1 MDPRM
6 AELLTPFLKFL
17 NGRELGPDDSLR
29 ERGLDS
35 MQSINVLFEIED
47 VFGVSLPDEDIT
59 DATFATPATL
69 WTAVSA
75 QLKLQGVSS

>member
-6 AELLTPFLKFL
+6 AELLTPYLKFL
-17 NGRELGPDDSLR
+17 NGRELGADDSLR

-69 WTAVSA
+69 WTAVDA

>member
-1 MDPRM
+1 M

-69 WTAVSA
+69 WTAVST
-75 QLKLQGVSS
+75 QLERQEVSS

>member
-59 DATFATPATL
+59 DATFATPGTL

-75 QLKLQGVSS
+75 QLERQEVSS

>member
-69 WTAVSA
+69 WTAVST
-75 QLKLQGVSS
+75 QLERQGVSS

>member
-6 AELLTPFLKFL
+6 TELLTPFLKFL

-29 ERGLDS
+29 ECGLDS

-47 VFGVSLPDEDIT
+47 VFGISLPDEDIT

-75 QLKLQGVSS
+75 QLEHQGVSS

>member
-1 MDPRM
+1 M
-6 AELLTPFLKFL
+6 AELLTPYLKFL

-29 ERGLDS
+29 ECGLDS

-59 DATFATPATL
+59 DATFATGGTL
-69 WTAVSA
+69 WTAVRA
-75 QLKLQGVSS
+75 QLERQEVSS